1 MARKTPIIPL
11 LATLLLVTL
20 ACNLPI
26 GERAVIGPDAT
37 ITAAI
42 KTVEFQLTG
51 SAVPTATRQFTE
63 TPRPT
68 DTTVPTFTPRPPTI
82 TSIPPTAV
90 TRCNWAQF
98 VTDVTVPDGTRFAP
112 GAAFTKTW
120 RLKNIGTC
128 TWTGQYYLAFVSG
141 EAMGAPVSVMM
152 PEIVPPG
159 DTVDISVNL
168 TAPASTG
175 RKKGNWQLYN
185 PAGVPFGIGWN
196 AGGSFYVEI
205 EVATSTVTPTATLAP
220 GTVMYDF
227 VAQYCSAVWRSEAG
241 TLTCPGAIDD
251 AEGFVM
257 KVDAP
262 QLENGDTKAKP
273 GLWTHPQ
280 WIDNGAISGRF
291 PAYVVQNGDH
301 FRATLACLYN
311 ANACNVRFQLNY
323 RADGGELKN
332 FGQWDQVYDGSVQN
346 LDLDLSPLAGKSV
359 EFVLAVVTNGAA
371 DQDWAFW
378 WQPRITR

>member
-1 MARKTPIIPL
+1 MAQKKIILPV
-11 LATLLLVTL
+11 LAALLVVML
-20 ACNLPI
+20 ACNMPI
-26 GERAVIGPDAT
+26 GSRAVSGPDAT

-42 KTVEFQLTG
+42 QTVQFQLTG
-51 SAVPTATRQFTE
+51 SAAPTITRQFTD
-63 TPRPT
+63 TPTPT
-68 DTTVPTFTPRPPTI
+68 ATFTPSPTQRPPADTAV
-82 TSIPPTAV
+82 PPTAV
-90 TRCNWAQF
+90 SRCNWAQF
-98 VTDVTVPDGTRFAP
+98 VTDVTVPDGARFVP

-128 TWTGQYYLAFVSG
+128 TWTGSYYIAFVSG
-141 EAMGAPVSVMM
+141 EAMGAPTAVLM

-168 TAPASTG
+168 TAPATTG
-175 RKKGNWQLYN
+175 RKRGNWQLYN

-196 AGGSFYVEI
+196 AGGTFYVEI
-205 EVATSTVTPTATLAP
+205 EVATSTVTPTATVAP
-220 GTVMYDF
+220 GTLLYDF
-227 VAQYCSAVWRSEAG
+227 TTNACSAVWRSEAG
-241 TLTCPGAIDD
+241 TLPCPGATDD
-251 AEGFVM
+251 AEGFVI

-262 QLENGDTKAKP
+262 QLENGDTKDKP

-280 WIDNGAISGRF
+280 WIENGAISGRY
-291 PAYVVQNGDH
+291 PAYIVQNGDR

-311 ANACNVRFQLNY
+311 ANTCNVRFQLNY

-332 FGQWDQVYDGSVQN
+332 FGQWDQAYEGNIQN
-346 LDLDLSPLAGKSV
+346 LDLDLSSLAGKSV
-359 EFVLAVVTNGAA
+359 EFVLAVVANGAP

>member
-1 MARKTPIIPL
+1 MARKTPIFAL
-11 LATLLLVTL
+11 LAALLVVTL

-26 GERAVIGPDAT
+26 GARAISGQDAT

-42 KTVEFQLTG
+42 KTVEYQLTG
-51 SAVPTATRQFTE
+51 SAVASATRQFTE
-63 TPRPT
+63 TARPS
-68 DTTVPTFTPRPPTI
+68 DTPTATQTPRPPTA

-98 VTDVTVPDGTRFAP
+98 VTDVTIPDGTRFAP
-112 GAAFTKTW
+112 GTAFTKTW

-128 TWTGQYYLAFVSG
+128 TWTGQYYMAFVNG

-168 TAPASTG
+168 TAPATVG

-196 AGGSFYVEI
+196 AGGTFYVEI
-205 EVATSTVTPTATLAP
+205 EVATATPTPTATTAP
-220 GTVMYDF
+220 GTVLYDF

-241 TLTCPGAIDD
+241 TLPCPGANDD
-251 AEGFVM
+251 AEGFVI

-280 WIDNGAISGRF
+280 WVENGAISGRF

-311 ANACNVRFQLNY
+311 ASACNVRFQLNY
-323 RADGGELKN
+323 RVDGGDLKN
-332 FGQWDQVYDGSVQN
+332 FGQWDQVYDGTVQN

-359 EFVLAVVTNGAA
+359 EFVLAVITNGAP
-371 DQDWAFW
+371 DQDWALW